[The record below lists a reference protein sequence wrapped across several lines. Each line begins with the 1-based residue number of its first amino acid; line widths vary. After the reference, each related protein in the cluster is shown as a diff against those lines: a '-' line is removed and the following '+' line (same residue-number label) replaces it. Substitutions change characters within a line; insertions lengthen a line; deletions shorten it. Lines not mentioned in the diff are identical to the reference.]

1 MTLSATNTLLLESL
15 KSLDYGGELYL
26 TALDNQTAEMFAKE
40 DRVTT
45 IRPLKMA
52 ANRIVK
58 QLKGD

>member
-1 MTLSATNTLLLESL
+1 
-15 KSLDYGGELYL
+15 
-26 TALDNQTAEMFAKE
+26 MFAKE